1 MNDKE
6 KQPGRI
12 AKIKAH
18 VKEHKREYL
27 LVTAGVLAG
36 CLVTSV
42 AVTLKLSENGEVA
55 PQIQQ
60 LMNFGPT
67 NARVINLIERS
78 TPSKPV
84 HLMGT
89 DLYFDSISDAA
100 RKTGHSLQSISKQI
114 NGHIS
119 NVDGDVFEVLQPA

>member
-1 MNDKE
+1 MNDKG
-6 KQPGRI
+6 KDGRI
-12 AKIKAH
+12 AKVKAH

-42 AVTLKLSENGEVA
+42 VMTLKLSENGEVA

-67 NARVINLIERS
+67 NARVINLVERS

-89 DLYFDSISDAA
+89 DLYFDSLNEAA
-100 RKTGHSLQSISKQI
+100 RKTGYSLSAISKNTRGI
-114 NGHIS
+114 IPDVN
-119 NVDGDVFEVLQPA
+119 GDVFELLQPA